1 MIWSKSKQDLEIFA
15 KNINKS
21 RRFVSKPR
29 LSFAK
34 RMTSSRVIQV
44 TFYKNS
50 RISSSTIPI
59 DLNLSLTWI
68 LKNSHLKW
76 HKDKIILRWLKI
88 LRFMKIRNLI
98 NRLQIFMNHDKN
110 NTWLIGLQTL
120 SLILFLFCFNWDFFR
135 IHISERFKS
144 IGIVL
149 ELILEFL

>member
-59 DLNLSLTWI
+59 DLNLSLSIWI
-68 LKNSHLKW
+68 LKKSQLKQN
-76 HKDKIILRWLKI
+76 KNRIRLKVWSPI
-88 LRFMKIRNLI
+88 NHVLFLLWFMKIWNLLM
-98 NRLQIFMNHDKN
+98 RFQIFMILNKN
-110 NTWLIGLQTL
+110 NTGFYLWFTFMKCL
-120 SLILFLFCFNWDFFR
+120 
-135 IHISERFKS
+135 KY
-144 IGIVL
+144 
-149 ELILEFL
+149 